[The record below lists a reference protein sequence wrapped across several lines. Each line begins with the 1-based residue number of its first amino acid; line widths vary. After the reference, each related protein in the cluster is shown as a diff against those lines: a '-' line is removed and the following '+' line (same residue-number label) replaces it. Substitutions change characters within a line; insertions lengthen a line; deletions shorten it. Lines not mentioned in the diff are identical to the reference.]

1 MLDAM
6 RTKSTEETGSGADT
20 AWVTVVSYENL
31 PRCPRPP
38 AALRA

>member
-1 MLDAM
+1 M
-6 RTKSTEETGSGADT
+6 RAERVERAENAENGASA

-31 PRCPRPP
+31 PGCPRPR